1 MDLGLAGKV
10 VCVTGGSSGIGRATA
25 TRLLAEGARV
35 AICARDADRLETAA
49 AELRAAHG
57 DALLAVPADVS
68 TADGVQRFVET
79 ALGRFGTLHG
89 LVNNAGSS
97 GARAFLD
104 VSDAEWQADIDI
116 KLMAAVRMTRL
127 CLPTL
132 RETRGA
138 IVNVVA
144 IGGKAPG
151 ARSVPSTVTRAAGL
165 ALTKA
170 LSKEFAPNGVRVNAV
185 CIGTVRSGQHDPE
198 WEHEFPHLTR
208 DEFYADVAR
217 KRAIPLGRVGEAD
230 EAADLIAYLLSE
242 RAAFISGTAVNLDG
256 GASPAW

>member
-25 TRLLAEGARV
+25 ARLLAEGARV
-35 AICARDADRLETAA
+35 AICARNADRLETSA

-57 DALLAVPADVS
+57 EALLAVPADVS
-68 TADGVQRFVET
+68 TAAGVQQFVQA
-79 ALGRFGTLHG
+79 ALERFGILHG

-104 VSDAEWQADIDI
+104 VTDADWQADIDI
-116 KLMAAVRMTRL
+116 KLMAAIRMTRL
-127 CLPTL
+127 CLPPL
-132 RETRGA
+132 RETHGA

-151 ARSVPSTVTRAAGL
+151 PRSVPSTVTRAAGL

-170 LSKEFAPNGVRVNAV
+170 LSKEFAPDGVRVNAI

-198 WEHEFPHLTR
+198 WEHEFAHLTR
-208 DEFYADVAR
+208 DQFYADVAR
-217 KRAIPLGRVGEAD
+217 KRAIPLGRVGEAE
-230 EAADLIAYLLSE
+230 EAGDLIAYLLSE

-256 GASPAW
+256 AASPAW